1 MCRTNLKTKLKYN
14 YICVANQTIEIASNR
29 NGDKLILFNVT
40 RAFVNNVLPGISLAI
55 KSCLRDRSSL
65 CWVKI
70 REKINR
76 QNQILL
82 EFTSKGN
89 DELHIT
95 KIEIVNSALA
105 DTLPQTRVRKNT
117 DLSRDSSED
126 ATPIFK
132 CPRTYKY
139 GKKTI
144 CIGGVTSTEKRPRDC
159 PKIKN
164 MNTICLGAIYGE
176 KRMKRNA
183 ALKLSVL
190 KVSLRLS
197 VLNSN
202 KLKAKKVLDYM
213 SSKLS
218 IL

>member
-1 MCRTNLKTKLKYN
+1 MCRTKLKTKLKYN
-14 YICVANQTIEIASNR
+14 YICVTNQTIEIANNR

-40 RAFVNNVLPGISLAI
+40 RTFVNVLPGISLAI
-55 KSCLRDRSSL
+55 KSCLRERSSL

-76 QNQILL
+76 KNKLVL

-89 DELHIT
+89 DELQIT
-95 KIEIVNSALA
+95 KIEIVNSTLA
-105 DTLPQTRVRKNT
+105 DTLPQRRVRKDA
-117 DLSRDSSED
+117 DLSRDSGED
-126 ATPIFK
+126 TTPIVK

-144 CIGGVTSTEKRPRDC
+144 CLGGVTSTEKRPKDC
-159 PKIKN
+159 PKLKDFD
-164 MNTICLGAIYGE
+164 TICLGAIYGE
-176 KRMKRNA
+176 KRMKRNVS
-183 ALKLSVL
+183 LKLPVL

-202 KLKAKKVLDYM
+202 KLKVRKVLNHM